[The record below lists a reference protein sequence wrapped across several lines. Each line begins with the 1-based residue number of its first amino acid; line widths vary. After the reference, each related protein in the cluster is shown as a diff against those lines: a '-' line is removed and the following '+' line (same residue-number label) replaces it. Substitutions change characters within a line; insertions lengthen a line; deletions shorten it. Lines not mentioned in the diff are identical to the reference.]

1 MNTKQILLTILTLA
15 VLGLII
21 SYTIKSPEVN
31 YDVIEPIS
39 VVEEIE
45 INEEYIESEI
55 DAVIDQENIINQEI
69 DELEASF

>member
-1 MNTKQILLTILTLA
+1 MDIRKIKK
-15 VLGLII
+15 LIELI
-21 SYTIKSPEVN
+21 TES
-31 YDVIEPIS
+31 D
-39 VVEEIE
+39 VEEIE